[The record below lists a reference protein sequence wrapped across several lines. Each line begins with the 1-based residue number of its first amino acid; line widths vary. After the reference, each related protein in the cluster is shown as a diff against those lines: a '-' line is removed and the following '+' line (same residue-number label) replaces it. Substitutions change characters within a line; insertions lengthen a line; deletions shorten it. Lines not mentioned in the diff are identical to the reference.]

1 MKRARRVIIFSAVF
15 LLGLT
20 VNLGIAWGLALAVGV
35 PPGGGVCV
43 DNSTLESP
51 WLAPVPRE
59 YPKYPTFRTHYRGR
73 GWRADMEHWLPRG
86 NELDFYCSVSGSS
99 GLPLP
104 ALGGSYGFFWV
115 GSGEVVHWD
124 RWGIAVGSIVPL
136 PMRPLWPGF
145 LINTLLYTAL
155 SAGIWY
161 TPGAVR
167 RARRRRRNAC
177 QACGYS
183 LVGLAAHVPCPECG
197 TEGRTRP

>member
-1 MKRARRVIIFSAVF
+1 
-15 LLGLT
+15 
-20 VNLGIAWGLALAVGV
+20 
-35 PPGGGVCV
+35 
-43 DNSTLESP
+43 
-51 WLAPVPRE
+51 
-59 YPKYPTFRTHYRGR
+59 
-73 GWRADMEHWLPRG
+73 MEHWLPRG